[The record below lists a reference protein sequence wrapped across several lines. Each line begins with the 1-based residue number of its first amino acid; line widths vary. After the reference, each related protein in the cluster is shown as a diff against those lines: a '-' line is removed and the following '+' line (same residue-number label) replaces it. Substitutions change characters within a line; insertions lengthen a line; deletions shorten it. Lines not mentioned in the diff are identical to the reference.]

1 MSRDIDP
8 TEVELWSNPL
18 SIWELLEDRR
28 SIYQRCVKAEKLLEA
43 LRTTVLRLELEK
55 TMMRRKLGYGKAD

>member
-1 MSRDIDP
+1 MDP
-8 TEVELWSNPL
+8 VEVEMWSDPV
-18 SIWELLEDRR
+18 SIWTLLEDRR
-28 SIYQRCVKAEKLLEA
+28 DLFLRAMKAENLLEA